1 MRKKTS
7 PKKTTP
13 KRRRIERKKSVRR
26 RLLTWGFTALL
37 LIAAGLALY
46 GVFLAQDIQHRF
58 SGRRWTVPSK
68 IYSDTTLLYP
78 GEPINLDA
86 LRNKLKRLQY
96 RLVHRP
102 PRQKGELFFSGTTL
116 RIFLHDIDIPG
127 RVRTGYPVEIQLQK
141 GRISAIRRTDQP
153 AALKFL
159 ELEPEELML
168 FFGLERED
176 RQLVSID
183 EIPLHVIQAVLAAE
197 DARYYDHPGMDIKGI
212 LRAVYTDLKHGEL
225 RQGGSTITQQLAK
238 NYFLTPEKTFQRK
251 LKEGLLAVTMEMIY
265 DKDEILE
272 IYLNEIY
279 FGQKGS
285 VAIHGIGEASWFYF
299 GKPVKAISLPEAATL
314 AGLIRAPNHYS
325 PYKDPKRCVER
336 RNHVLLAMHK
346 RGWISE
352 DERASASGTA
362 LDAIGYQAY
371 GRTAPYFLDFVV
383 SQLKTLYSP
392 DDLASLGLSIQT
404 TLDTQ
409 VQEAAEK
416 ALKKGLERIESHHP
430 DLKRSSPERQVQG
443 AIVVMQ
449 PRTGSILAMVG
460 GRHYGDSQFNRITHA
475 RRQPGSA
482 FKPFVFLSALDRFT
496 PASLLSNQPKTYTI
510 DGQAW
515 EPKNYAPLQA
525 DQVTLRTALA
535 KSVNRAS
542 VDLAMQ
548 VGLSKVVETAKRFG
562 FSTPLPPYPSL
573 ALGAAEVVPLELARA
588 YCVFAGDGILPQPLS
603 LREVIDEGGETLERR
618 HMDITEVTSPA
629 KAYLMTSLLQSVV
642 QDGTARRL
650 PALGIPFPTAGK
662 TGTTNDSRDAWFVGY
677 TPDILALVW
686 VGFDEGG
693 TLHGTGSSIALPI
706 WADLMRSLPQFAA
719 GNWFTPPEGVTTKK
733 ICPASGL
740 LALPGACPSPQDE
753 IFLVENTP
761 RETCPLHTPKKK
773 TGILEWFTDVFE
785 NL

>member
-1 MRKKTS
+1 M
-7 PKKTTP
+7 PKKTGTKKP
-13 KRRRIERKKSVRR
+13 TRTRRKSVPKKSFRR
-26 RLLTWGFTALL
+26 RLIAWGFTALL
-37 LIAAGLALY
+37 LITVGLALY

-58 SGRRWTVPSK
+58 SGRRWTVPSR
-68 IYSDTTLLYP
+68 IYSDAALLYL
-78 GEPINLDA
+78 GQSVNVEA
-86 LRNKLKRLQY
+86 LRNRLKRLQY
-96 RLVHRP
+96 RPVNRP
-102 PRQKGELFFSGTTL
+102 PREEGEMSFSGTTL

-127 RVRTGYPVEIQLQK
+127 RARAGYPVQIQLQK
-141 GRISAIRRTDQP
+141 GQIHSIKRLDTS
-153 AALKFL
+153 AALKLL

-183 EIPLHVIQAVLAAE
+183 EVPLHVIQAVLAAE

-212 LRAVYTDLKHGEL
+212 LRAVYMDLKHGEL

-251 LKEGLLAVTMEMIY
+251 LKEGLLAVTMEMMY

-299 GKPVKAISLPEAATL
+299 GKPVKAISLHEAAAL

-325 PYKDPKRCVER
+325 PYKDPERCQER
-336 RNHVLLAMHK
+336 RNYVLQAMHK
-346 RGWISE
+346 QGWISE
-352 DERASASGTA
+352 GEAASASDAA
-362 LDAIGYQAY
+362 LETIGYQAY
-371 GRTAPYFLDFVV
+371 GRIAPYFLDFVV

-392 DDLASLGLSIQT
+392 DDLASLGLFIQT

-409 VQEAAEK
+409 VQEAAET
-416 ALKKGLERIESHHP
+416 ALKKGLERVESQHP
-430 DLKRSSPERQVQG
+430 DLKRSSPEKQVQG

-460 GRHYGDSQFNRITHA
+460 GRHYGNSQFNRITHA

-496 PASLLSNQPKTYTI
+496 PASLLSNQPKTYTV

-515 EPKNYAPLQA
+515 EPKNYAPLEA

-548 VGLSKVVETAKRFG
+548 VGLSKVVATAQRFG

-573 ALGAAEVVPLELARA
+573 ALGAAEVIPLELARA
-588 YCVFAGDGILPQPLS
+588 YCAFAGDGILPQPLS

-618 HMDITEVTSPA
+618 HMEISEVTSPA

-642 QDGTARRL
+642 QDGTARSLRS
-650 PALGIPFPTAGK
+650 LGIPFPAAGK
-662 TGTTNDSRDAWFVGY
+662 TGTTNDSRDVWFVGY
-677 TPDILALVW
+677 TPDVLALVW

-706 WADLMRSLPQFAA
+706 WADLLRSLPQFGT
-719 GNWFTPPEGVTTKK
+719 GNWFTPPEGVVTKR
-733 ICPASGL
+733 ICPASGF

-753 IFLVENTP
+753 VFLLENAP
-761 RETCPLHTPKKK
+761 SATCTLHAPKKK
-773 TGILEWFTDVFE
+773 TGILEWFKDVFE
-785 NL
+785 SL